1 MNTAIVLAAITA
13 LATTAGGYLAIKSK
27 DRLHLVLGLS
37 AGLLLGLVA
46 FDLLPEVFELGTQE
60 IFHAPAVSVAL
71 IAGFLLLHF
80 YEQLFGSHEPA
91 ESDYGHDHKHS
102 SSVAGSLG
110 ALAMGGHVFLDGL
123 ALGVAFKVSSD
134 LGIAVFFALLVHAFS
149 DGLNTVSFLIKS
161 GTWGKKGIW
170 LLGVDA
176 IARIS
181 GAALGTTL
189 VLGDNL
195 IAIYLA
201 IFAGIVIYLA
211 TSHILPEAHSL
222 HSSRL
227 TILATILGVLVATIT
242 LGDAVFNKGR
252 YFGGRLLRYM
262 MEPMDPQRLAFGLGV
277 LGLVMAGV
285 NWLFAEFT
293 SQDTWL
299 YYTSFGDFLL
309 TVVLML
315 AVMRYARTE
324 P

>member
-1 MNTAIVLAAITA
+1 MNIAIVLAALTA
-13 LATTAGGYLAIKSK
+13 LATTAGGFLAIKSK

-71 IAGFLLLHF
+71 IAGFLMLHF

-102 SSVAGSLG
+102 SNIAGALG

-123 ALGVAFKVSSD
+123 ALGVAFKVSTD
-134 LGIAVFFALLVHAFS
+134 LGIAVFIALLVHAFS
-149 DGLNTVSFLIKS
+149 DGLNTVSFLVKS
-161 GTWGKKGIW
+161 GKWGRKGIW

-176 IARIS
+176 IARVS

-201 IFAGIVIYLA
+201 VFSGIVIYLA
-211 TSHILPEAHSL
+211 TSHILPEAHSR
-222 HSSRL
+222 HSSKL
-227 TILATILGVLVATIT
+227 TILATILGVFVMWGLVSY
-242 LGDAVFNKGR
+242 LHSGDAHAHGSDTSVHKEIGH
-252 YFGGRLLRYM
+252 
-262 MEPMDPQRLAFGLGV
+262 MDEEDEHHEDGEVHEDGEHHEEGHV
-277 LGLVMAGV
+277 
-285 NWLFAEFT
+285 E
-293 SQDTWL
+293 
-299 YYTSFGDFLL
+299 
-309 TVVLML
+309 
-315 AVMRYARTE
+315 
-324 P
+324 

>member
-13 LATTAGGYLAIKSK
+13 LATTAGGFLAIKAK

-46 FDLLPEVFELGTQE
+46 FDLLPEVFELGSSE
-60 IFHAPAVSVAL
+60 LLGAPAVSVAL

-91 ESDYGHDHKHS
+91 ESDYGHDHKHA

-123 ALGVAFKVSSD
+123 ALGVAFKVSSE
-134 LGIAVFFALLVHAFS
+134 LGIAVFIALLVHAFS

-161 GTWGKKGIW
+161 GKWGKKGIW

-181 GAALGTTL
+181 GAALGATL
-189 VLGDNL
+189 ALGDNL

-201 IFAGIVIYLA
+201 AFAGIVIYLA
-211 TSHILPEAHSL
+211 TSHILPEAHSQ
-222 HSSRL
+222 HSSRF
-227 TILATILGVLVATIT
+227 TILATILGVLVMWA
-242 LGDAVFNKGR
+242 LVSYLHSGDAHSHGS
-252 YFGGRLLRYM
+252 G
-262 MEPMDPQRLAFGLGV
+262 
-277 LGLVMAGV
+277 
-285 NWLFAEFT
+285 
-293 SQDTWL
+293 
-299 YYTSFGDFLL
+299 
-309 TVVLML
+309 
-315 AVMRYARTE
+315 TE
-324 P
+324 IHEEHHDEGAHADEDAHAHEDEHHDKEDHAK

>member
-1 MNTAIVLAAITA
+1 MNIAIALAALTA
-13 LATTAGGYLAIKSK
+13 LATTAGGFLAIKSK

-102 SSVAGSLG
+102 SNIAGALG

-134 LGIAVFFALLVHAFS
+134 LGIAVFIALLVHAFS
-149 DGLNTVSFLIKS
+149 DGLNTVSFLVKS
-161 GTWGKKGIW
+161 GKWGRKGIW

-176 IARIS
+176 IARVS

-201 IFAGIVIYLA
+201 VFSGIVIYLA
-211 TSHILPEAHSL
+211 TSHILPEAHSR
-222 HSSRL
+222 HSSKL
-227 TILATILGVLVATIT
+227 TILATILGVFV
-242 LGDAVFNKGR
+242 
-252 YFGGRLLRYM
+252 M
-262 MEPMDPQRLAFGLGV
+262 W
-277 LGLVMAGV
+277 GLVSYLHSG
-285 NWLFAEFT
+285 
-293 SQDTWL
+293 DTHSHGSN
-299 YYTSFGDFLL
+299 T
-309 TVVLML
+309 
-315 AVMRYARTE
+315 AVHEEVDHMDE
-324 P
+324 EGEHHEEEHEHKDGEVHEEDHVE

>member
-13 LATTAGGYLAIKSK
+13 LATTAGGFLAIKAK

-46 FDLLPEVFELGTQE
+46 FDLLPEVFELGTSE
-60 IFHAPAVSVAL
+60 LLGAPAVSVAL

-91 ESDYGHDHKHS
+91 ESDYGHDHKHA

-134 LGIAVFFALLVHAFS
+134 LGIAVFIALLVHAFS
-149 DGLNTVSFLIKS
+149 DGLNTVAFLIKS
-161 GTWGKKGIW
+161 GKWGKKGIW

-189 VLGDNL
+189 ALGDNL

-201 IFAGIVIYLA
+201 AFAGIVIYLA
-211 TSHILPEAHSL
+211 TSHILPEAHSQ
-222 HSSRL
+222 HSSRF
-227 TILATILGVLVATIT
+227 TILATIFGVLVMWG
-242 LGDAVFNKGR
+242 LVSYLHSGDAHSHSTGTEVHEEVH
-252 YFGGRLLRYM
+252 LD
-262 MEPMDPQRLAFGLGV
+262 EEV
-277 LGLVMAGV
+277 H
-285 NWLFAEFT
+285 
-293 SQDTWL
+293 QD
-299 YYTSFGDFLL
+299 
-309 TVVLML
+309 
-315 AVMRYARTE
+315 
-324 P
+324 

>member
-1 MNTAIVLAAITA
+1 MNIAIALAALTAI
-13 LATTAGGYLAIKSK
+13 ATTAGGFLAIKSK

-71 IAGFLLLHF
+71 IGGFLLLHF

-91 ESDYGHDHKHS
+91 ESDYGHDHEHS
-102 SSVAGSLG
+102 SNIAGALG

-134 LGIAVFFALLVHAFS
+134 LGIAVFIALLVHAFS

-161 GTWGKKGIW
+161 GKWGRKGIW

-176 IARIS
+176 IARVS

-189 VLGDNL
+189 ALSNNV

-201 IFAGIVIYLA
+201 VFAGIVIYLA
-211 TSHILPEAHSL
+211 TSHILPEAHSR
-222 HSSRL
+222 HSSKL
-227 TILATILGVLVATIT
+227 TILATILGVIVMWGLVSY
-242 LGDAVFNKGR
+242 LHSGDAHAHGS
-252 YFGGRLLRYM
+252 GTAIHEDADHHDEESHDDEADHHDEEM
-262 MEPMDPQRLAFGLGV
+262 P
-277 LGLVMAGV
+277 AG
-285 NWLFAEFT
+285 
-293 SQDTWL
+293 
-299 YYTSFGDFLL
+299 
-309 TVVLML
+309 
-315 AVMRYARTE
+315 
-324 P
+324 